1 MTQFAK
7 TQLGCPRCEP
17 DAVASGHPAPPLYR
31 ADGGGVAIQGCGV
44 CGGVFLGRA
53 CADRLATSLP
63 ADAIALALRAG
74 QSARHAP
81 NTERPLACPM
91 CKKTMSRTRAAKAQ
105 VDLDVCAS
113 CGTWY
118 DRDEIRRITDAIR
131 SSGWGGAAVPVAAG
145 VAGAA
150 AVAATT
156 HVAAQNPT
164 VRSAGESALETG
176 VEVGVEAVSAGLDA
190 ADVLDGV
197 FSVLGAFFD

>member
-1 MTQFAK
+1 
-7 TQLGCPRCEP
+7 
-17 DAVASGHPAPPLYR
+17 
-31 ADGGGVAIQGCGV
+31 
-44 CGGVFLGRA
+44 
-53 CADRLATSLP
+53 
-63 ADAIALALRAG
+63 
-74 QSARHAP
+74 
-81 NTERPLACPM
+81 M
-91 CKKTMSRTRAAKAQ
+91 CKKTMSRTRAATAQ